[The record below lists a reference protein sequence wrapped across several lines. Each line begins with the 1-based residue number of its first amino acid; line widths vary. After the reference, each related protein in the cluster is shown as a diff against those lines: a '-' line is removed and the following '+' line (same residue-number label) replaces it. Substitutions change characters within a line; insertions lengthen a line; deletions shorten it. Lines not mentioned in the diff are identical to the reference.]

1 MKKKK
6 PKFTLSSEYVLL
18 FFTIICVVMIFVTF
32 NTKVTAGPLRGVA
45 SYVLIPLQKGINQI
59 GSICSGW
66 SDNMTNLKEVMAENE
81 ELKAQVDTLT
91 TENNI
96 LQQDKFE
103 LSRLRELY
111 KLDEKYPEYEKVGA
125 RVIGK
130 DAGNWFQTFVIDKG
144 SEDGI
149 QVDMNVIAGSG
160 LVGRVT
166 SVSPQSATVLSII
179 DDSSNVAA
187 QVLATSDNC
196 IVSGSL
202 KLMNEN
208 KISISKLTDEED
220 KVTSGEKIV
229 TSNISDKYLPGILI
243 GYVDE
248 LSMDSN
254 NLTKSGTI
262 RPAVDF
268 AHLEEVLVI
277 LELKNN
283 TEKEMEQ

>member
-6 PKFTLSSEYVLL
+6 RKFTLSSEYVLL
-18 FFTIICVVMIFVTF
+18 IFTAVCVIMIFVTF
-32 NTKVTAGPLRGVA
+32 NTKITAGPLRGVA
-45 SYVLIPLQKGINQI
+45 SYVLVPLQKGINQI
-59 GSICSGW
+59 GSVVSDW
-66 SDNMTNLKEVMAENE
+66 SDSLTNLKDVMAENE
-81 ELKAQVDTLT
+81 ELKTQVDQLT

-103 LSRLRELY
+103 LNRLRKLY
-111 KLDEKYPEYEKVGA
+111 ELDEKYPDYDKVGA

-160 LVGRVT
+160 LVGRIT
-166 SVSPQSATVLSII
+166 SVSSHSATVLSII

-187 QVLATSDNC
+187 QVLSTSDNC

-202 KLMNEN
+202 QLMSEN
-208 KISISKLTDEED
+208 KISISKLTDNED

-243 GYVDE
+243 GYVDQI
-248 LSMDSN
+248 SMDSN
-254 NLTKSGTI
+254 NLTKSGTL

-277 LELKNN
+277 LDLKKG
-283 TEKEMEQ
+283 TEE

>member
-6 PKFTLSSEYVLL
+6 RKFTLSSEYVLL
-18 FFTIICVVMIFVTF
+18 IFTVLCVIMIFVTF
-32 NTKVTAGPLRGVA
+32 NTNITAGPLRGVA
-45 SYVLIPLQKGINQI
+45 GYVLVPLQKGINQI
-59 GSICSGW
+59 GSVFTDW
-66 SDNMTNLKEVMAENE
+66 SDDLTNLRKVMAENE
-81 ELKAQVDTLT
+81 ELKSQLDELT
-91 TENNI
+91 IENNI

-111 KLDEKYPEYEKVGA
+111 KLDEKYPDYEKVGA

-130 DAGNWFQTFVIDKG
+130 DAGNWFNTFIIDKG
-144 SEDGI
+144 SDDGI
-149 QVDMNVIAGSG
+149 AVDMNVIAGSG

-166 SVSPQSATVLSII
+166 AVSKKSATVLAII
-179 DDSSNVAA
+179 DDSSNVGA
-187 QVLATSDNC
+187 QVLSTSDNC
-196 IVSGSL
+196 IVTGSL

-208 KISISKLTDEED
+208 KIAISKLSDAED
-220 KVTSGEKIV
+220 KVISGEKIV

-248 LSMDSN
+248 IAMDSN

-277 LELKNN
+277 LDLK
-283 TEKEMEQ
+283 KEQ

>member
-6 PKFTLSSEYVLL
+6 RKFTLSSEYVLL
-18 FFTIICVVMIFVTF
+18 IFTVVCVIMIFVTF
-32 NTKVTAGPLRGVA
+32 NTKITAGPLRGVA
-45 SYVLIPLQKGINQI
+45 SYVLVPLQKGINQI
-59 GSICSGW
+59 GSVVNDW
-66 SDNMTNLKEVMAENE
+66 SDNLTNLKDVMAEND
-81 ELKAQVDTLT
+81 ELKAQVDQLT

-96 LQQDKFE
+96 LQQDKYE
-103 LSRLRELY
+103 LTRLRELY
-111 KLDEKYPEYEKVGA
+111 ELDEKYPEYDKVGA

-144 SEDGI
+144 SNDGI

-160 LVGRVT
+160 LVGRIT
-166 SVSPQSATVLSII
+166 SVSSHSATVLSII

-187 QVLATSDNC
+187 QILSTSDDC

-202 KLMNEN
+202 QLMNEN
-208 KISISKLTDEED
+208 KISISKLKDKED

-243 GYVDE
+243 GYVDQI
-248 LSMDSN
+248 SMDSN
-254 NLTKSGTI
+254 NLTKSGTL

-277 LELKNN
+277 LELKSG
-283 TEKEMEQ
+283 TEEQQ

>member
-18 FFTIICVVMIFVTF
+18 IFTVLCVIMIFVTF
-32 NTKVTAGPLRGVA
+32 NTNLTAGPLRGVA
-45 SYVLIPLQKGINQI
+45 SYVLVPLQKGINQI
-59 GSICSGW
+59 GSVFSGW
-66 SDNMTNLKEVMAENE
+66 SDDLTNLREVMAENE
-81 ELKAQVDTLT
+81 ELQAKIDELT

-103 LSRLRELY
+103 LNRLRELY
-111 KLDEKYPEYEKVGA
+111 KLDEKYPDYEKVGA
-125 RVIGK
+125 RIIGK
-130 DAGNWFQTFVIDKG
+130 DAGNWFHSFVIDKG
-144 SEDGI
+144 SNDGI
-149 QVDMNVIAGSG
+149 VVDMNVIAGSG

-166 SVSPQSATVLSII
+166 AVSPNSATVLSII
-179 DDSSNVAA
+179 DDTSNVSA
-187 QVLATSDNC
+187 QVLSTSDNC
-196 IVSGSL
+196 IVTGSL
-202 KLMNEN
+202 QLMEEN
-208 KISISKLTDEED
+208 KISVSKLTDSEN

-243 GYVDE
+243 GYVDTI
-248 LSMDSN
+248 SMDSN

-277 LELKNN
+277 LDLK
-283 TEKEMEQ
+283 KEQ

>member
-6 PKFTLSSEYVLL
+6 RKFTLSSEYVLL
-18 FFTIICVVMIFVTF
+18 IFTVVCVIMIFVTF
-32 NTKVTAGPLRGVA
+32 NTKITAGPLRGVA
-45 SYVLIPLQKGINQI
+45 SYVLVPLQKGVNQI
-59 GSICSGW
+59 GSVVSGW
-66 SDNMTNLKEVMAENE
+66 SDNLTNLRDVMAENK
-81 ELKAQVDTLT
+81 ELKAQVDQLT

-103 LSRLRELY
+103 LTRLRELY
-111 KLDEKYPEYEKVGA
+111 ELDEKYPDYDKVGA

-144 SEDGI
+144 SKDGI

-160 LVGRVT
+160 LVGRIT
-166 SVSPQSATVLSII
+166 SVSSHSATVLSII

-187 QVLATSDNC
+187 QVLSTSDDC

-202 KLMNEN
+202 QLMNEN
-208 KISISKLTDEED
+208 KISISKLRDKEN

-243 GYVDE
+243 GYVDQI
-248 LSMDSN
+248 SMDSN
-254 NLTKSGTI
+254 NLTKSGTL

-277 LELKNN
+277 LDFKKG
-283 TEKEMEQ
+283 TEE

>member
-6 PKFTLSSEYVLL
+6 RKFTLSSEYVLL
-18 FFTIICVVMIFVTF
+18 IFTVACVIMIFVTF
-32 NTKVTAGPLRGVA
+32 NTKITAGPLRGVA
-45 SYVLIPLQKGINQI
+45 SYVLVPLQKGVNQI
-59 GSICSGW
+59 GSVVSGW
-66 SDNMTNLKEVMAENE
+66 SDNLTNLRDVMAENK
-81 ELKAQVDTLT
+81 ELKAQIDQLT

-103 LSRLRELY
+103 LTRLRELY
-111 KLDEKYPEYEKVGA
+111 ELDEKYPDYDKVGA

-144 SEDGI
+144 SKDGI

-160 LVGRVT
+160 LVGRIT
-166 SVSPQSATVLSII
+166 SVSSHSATVLSII

-187 QVLATSDNC
+187 QVLSTSDDC

-202 KLMNEN
+202 QLMNEN
-208 KISISKLTDEED
+208 KISISKLRDKED

-243 GYVDE
+243 GYVDQI
-248 LSMDSN
+248 SMDSN
-254 NLTKSGTI
+254 NLTKSGTL

-277 LELKNN
+277 LDLKKG
-283 TEKEMEQ
+283 TEE

>member
-18 FFTIICVVMIFVTF
+18 IFTVLCVIMILVTF
-32 NTKVTAGPLRGVA
+32 NTNITAGPLRGVA
-45 SYVLIPLQKGINQI
+45 SYVLVPLQKGINAVGTI
-59 GSICSGW
+59 VTGW
-66 SDNMTNLKEVMAENE
+66 SDNMTNLQEVMAENE
-81 ELKAQVDTLT
+81 ELKSQIDELT
-91 TENNI
+91 VENNI

-111 KLDEKYPEYEKVGA
+111 KLDEKYPDYKKVGA
-125 RVIGK
+125 RIIGK
-130 DAGNWFQTFVIDKG
+130 DAGNWFNTFVIDKG
-144 SEDGI
+144 SDDGI
-149 QVDMNVIAGSG
+149 AVDMNVIAGSG

-166 SVSPQSATVLSII
+166 SVSKSSATVLAII
-179 DDSSNVAA
+179 DDSSNVGA
-187 QVLATSDNC
+187 QVLSTSDNC
-196 IVSGSL
+196 IVTGSL

-208 KISISKLTDEED
+208 KIAISKLSDTED

-248 LSMDSN
+248 ISMDSN
-254 NLTKSGTI
+254 NLTKSGTL

-277 LELKNN
+277 LELK
-283 TEKEMEQ
+283 KEQ

>member
-6 PKFTLSSEYVLL
+6 HKFTLSSEYVLL
-18 FFTIICVVMIFVTF
+18 IFTVVCVIMIFVTF
-32 NTKVTAGPLRGVA
+32 NTKITAGPLRGVA
-45 SYVLIPLQKGINQI
+45 SYVLVPLQKGINQI
-59 GSICSGW
+59 GSVFSGW
-66 SDNMTNLKEVMAENE
+66 SDQMTSLKDVMAENE
-81 ELKAQVDTLT
+81 ELKVQVDELT

-96 LQQDKFE
+96 LQQDRFE
-103 LSRLRELY
+103 LNRLRELY
-111 KLDEKYPEYEKVGA
+111 QLDEKYPDYAKVGA

-187 QVLATSDNC
+187 QVLSTSDNC
-196 IVSGSL
+196 IVTGSL
-202 KLMNEN
+202 KLMSEN
-208 KISISKLTDEED
+208 KISISKLADDED

-248 LSMDSN
+248 ISMDSN
-254 NLTKSGTI
+254 NLTKSGTL

-277 LELKNN
+277 LALKKG
-283 TEKEMEQ
+283 TEKEQ

>member
-6 PKFTLSSEYVLL
+6 HKFTLLSEYVLL
-18 FFTIICVVMIFVTF
+18 IFTVVCVIMIFVTF
-32 NTKVTAGPLRGVA
+32 NTKITAGPLRGVA
-45 SYVLIPLQKGINQI
+45 SYVLVPLQKGINQI
-59 GSICSGW
+59 GSVFSGW
-66 SDNMTNLKEVMAENE
+66 SDQMTSLKDVMAENE
-81 ELKAQVDTLT
+81 ELKVQVDELT

-96 LQQDKFE
+96 LQQDRFE
-103 LSRLRELY
+103 LNRLRELY
-111 KLDEKYPEYEKVGA
+111 QLDEKYPDYAKVGA

-187 QVLATSDNC
+187 QVLSTSDNC
-196 IVSGSL
+196 IVTGSL
-202 KLMNEN
+202 KLMSEN
-208 KISISKLTDEED
+208 KISISKLADDED

-248 LSMDSN
+248 ISMDSN
-254 NLTKSGTI
+254 NLTKSGTL

-277 LELKNN
+277 LDLKKG
-283 TEKEMEQ
+283 TEKEQ

>member
-6 PKFTLSSEYVLL
+6 RKFTLSSEYVLL
-18 FFTIICVVMIFVTF
+18 IFTVVCVIMIFVTF
-32 NTKVTAGPLRGVA
+32 NTKITAGPLRGVA
-45 SYVLIPLQKGINQI
+45 SYVLVPLQKGINQI
-59 GSICSGW
+59 GSVVSGW
-66 SDNMTNLKEVMAENE
+66 SDNLTNLKDVMAENE
-81 ELKAQVDTLT
+81 ELKAQVDQLT

-103 LSRLRELY
+103 LTRLRELY
-111 KLDEKYPEYEKVGA
+111 ELDEKYPDYDKVGA

-144 SEDGI
+144 SKDGI

-187 QVLATSDNC
+187 QVLSTSDNC

-202 KLMNEN
+202 QLMNEN
-208 KISISKLTDEED
+208 KISISKLTDDED

-243 GYVDE
+243 GYVDQI
-248 LSMDSN
+248 SMDSN
-254 NLTKSGTI
+254 NLTKSGTL

-277 LELKNN
+277 LELKKG
-283 TEKEMEQ
+283 TEEQQ

>member
-6 PKFTLSSEYVLL
+6 RKFTLSSEYVLL
-18 FFTIICVVMIFVTF
+18 IFTVVCVIMIFVTF
-32 NTKVTAGPLRGVA
+32 NTKITAGPLRGVA
-45 SYVLIPLQKGINQI
+45 SYVLVPLQKGVNQI
-59 GSICSGW
+59 GSVVSGW
-66 SDNMTNLKEVMAENE
+66 SDNLTNLRDVMAENK
-81 ELKAQVDTLT
+81 ELKAQVDQLT

-103 LSRLRELY
+103 LTRLRELY
-111 KLDEKYPEYEKVGA
+111 ELDEKYPDYDKVGA

-144 SEDGI
+144 SKDGI

-160 LVGRVT
+160 LVGRIT
-166 SVSPQSATVLSII
+166 SVSSHSATVLSII

-187 QVLATSDNC
+187 QVLSTSDDC

-202 KLMNEN
+202 QLMNEN
-208 KISISKLTDEED
+208 KISISKLRDKEN

-243 GYVDE
+243 GYVDQI
-248 LSMDSN
+248 SMDSN
-254 NLTKSGTI
+254 NLTKSGTL

-277 LELKNN
+277 LDLKKG
-283 TEKEMEQ
+283 TEE

>member
-6 PKFTLSSEYVLL
+6 RKFTLSSEYVLL
-18 FFTIICVVMIFVTF
+18 IFTAVCVIMIFVTF
-32 NTKVTAGPLRGVA
+32 NTKITAGPLRGVA
-45 SYVLIPLQKGINQI
+45 SYVLVPLQKGINQI
-59 GSICSGW
+59 GSVVSDW
-66 SDNMTNLKEVMAENE
+66 SDSLTNLKDVMAENE
-81 ELKAQVDTLT
+81 ELKTQVDQLT

-103 LSRLRELY
+103 LNRLRELY
-111 KLDEKYPEYEKVGA
+111 ELDEKYPDYDKVGA

-160 LVGRVT
+160 LVGRIT
-166 SVSPQSATVLSII
+166 SVSSHSATVLSII

-187 QVLATSDNC
+187 QVLSTSDNC

-202 KLMNEN
+202 QLMSEN
-208 KISISKLTDEED
+208 KISISKLTDNED

-243 GYVDE
+243 GYVDQI
-248 LSMDSN
+248 SMDSN
-254 NLTKSGTI
+254 NLTKSGTL

-277 LELKNN
+277 LDLKKG
-283 TEKEMEQ
+283 TEE

>member
-6 PKFTLSSEYVLL
+6 RKFTLSSEYVLL
-18 FFTIICVVMIFVTF
+18 IFTLLCVIMIFVTF
-32 NTKVTAGPLRGVA
+32 NTKITAGPLRGVA
-45 SYVLIPLQKGINQI
+45 SYVLVPLQKGINQI
-59 GSICSGW
+59 GSVVTGW
-66 SDNMTNLKEVMAENE
+66 SDNLTNLKDVLAENE
-81 ELKAQVDTLT
+81 ELKAQVDQLT

-103 LSRLRELY
+103 LTRLRELY
-111 KLDEKYPEYEKVGA
+111 ELDEKYPDYDKVGA

-144 SEDGI
+144 SKDGL

-160 LVGRVT
+160 LVGRIT
-166 SVSPQSATVLSII
+166 SVSSHSATVLSII

-187 QVLATSDNC
+187 QVLSTSDDC

-202 KLMNEN
+202 QLMNEN
-208 KISISKLTDEED
+208 KISISKLKDEED

-243 GYVDE
+243 GYVDQI
-248 LSMDSN
+248 SMDSN
-254 NLTKSGTI
+254 NLTKSGTL

-277 LELKNN
+277 LDLKKG
-283 TEKEMEQ
+283 TEE

>member
-18 FFTIICVVMIFVTF
+18 IFTVVCVIMIFVTF
-32 NTKVTAGPLRGVA
+32 NTKITAGPLRGVA
-45 SYVLIPLQKGINQI
+45 SYVLVPLQKGINQI
-59 GSICSGW
+59 GSVFSGW
-66 SDNMTNLKEVMAENE
+66 SDNLTNLKDLMEENE
-81 ELKAQVDTLT
+81 ELKAQVDELT

-103 LSRLRELY
+103 LNRLRELC
-111 KLDEKYPEYEKVGA
+111 KLDEKYPDYDKVGA

-130 DAGNWFQTFVIDKG
+130 DAGNWFQSFVIDKG

-149 QVDMNVIAGSG
+149 QVDMNVIAGTG

-196 IVSGSL
+196 IVTGSL
-202 KLMNEN
+202 QLMSEN
-208 KISISKLTDEED
+208 KISISKLTDNED

-248 LSMDSN
+248 ISMDSN
-254 NLTKSGTI
+254 NLTKSGTL

-268 AHLEEVLVI
+268 SHLEEVLVI
-277 LELKNN
+277 LELKQGI
-283 TEKEMEQ
+283 EKEQ

>member
-6 PKFTLSSEYVLL
+6 RKFTLSSEYVLL
-18 FFTIICVVMIFVTF
+18 IFTVLCVIMIFVTF
-32 NTKVTAGPLRGVA
+32 NTKITAGPLRGVA
-45 SYVLIPLQKGINQI
+45 SYVLVPLQKGINQI
-59 GSICSGW
+59 GSVVSSW
-66 SDNMTNLKEVMAENE
+66 SDNLTNLKDVMAENE
-81 ELKAQVDTLT
+81 ELKEQVDQLT

-96 LQQDKFE
+96 LQQDRFE
-103 LSRLRELY
+103 LNRLRELY
-111 KLDEKYPEYEKVGA
+111 ELDEKYPDYNKVGA

-130 DAGNWFQTFVIDKG
+130 DAGNWFQNFVIDKG

-166 SVSPQSATVLSII
+166 SVSSHSATVLSII

-187 QVLATSDNC
+187 QVLSTSDNC

-202 KLMNEN
+202 QLMSEN

-243 GYVDE
+243 GYVDQV
-248 LSMDSN
+248 SMDSN
-254 NLTKSGTI
+254 NLTKSGTL

-277 LELKNN
+277 LDLKKG
-283 TEKEMEQ
+283 TEE